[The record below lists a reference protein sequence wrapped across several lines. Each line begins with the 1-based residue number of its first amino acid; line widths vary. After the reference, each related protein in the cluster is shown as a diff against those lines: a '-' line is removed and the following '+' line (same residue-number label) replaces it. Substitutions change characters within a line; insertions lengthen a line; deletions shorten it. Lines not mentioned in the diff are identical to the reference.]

1 MKYKLTDKFIKV
13 DGKKLYRIEAL
24 KDFSGVTRGDLGG
37 YVESEKNLSQMGEA
51 WVSGSA
57 RVYGSACVCGSAR
70 VYGSARVSD
79 SARVYGEAWVSD
91 SAWGSKE
98 AKNSPLFLAGGK
110 LPYRMTVTDKHIRVG
125 CQVQT
130 LKKWKK
136 NGISI
141 IREDGHSEKN
151 AKRWL
156 KIILTLGAMHMESI
170 K

>member
-24 KDFSGVTRGDLGG
+24 KDFSVVTRGDLGG

-51 WVSGSA
+51 WV
-57 RVYGSACVCGSAR
+57 
-70 VYGSARVSD
+70 YGSARVSD
-79 SARVYGEAWVSD
+79 SARVYGEAWVYDSARVYGSACVSD
-91 SAWGSKE
+91 SARVSKE